1 MVRSVAMMLSLYRLS
16 GLETIPVS
24 VLNTSP
30 ARDEIRAGNE
40 ASAERAFQEMT
51 LVILLVQQK

>member
-1 MVRSVAMMLSLYRLS
+1 MIPPPAVLEQLVRSVAMMLSLYRLS

-30 ARDEIRAGNE
+30 VRDEIRAGMKRPQ
-40 ASAERAFQEMT
+40 SVRTMR
-51 LVILLVQQK
+51 